1 MSDKCHYI
9 TARGVG
15 CVLIPG
21 CMAVAVSGDLSQ
33 CTCKAP
39 PSYPGQIDKLQR
51 ENKRLR
57 EEITR
62 LKALLNCPD
71 NKANKRKTP

>member
-9 TARGVG
+9 NVRDVG
-15 CVLIPG
+15 RVLIPG

-33 CTCKAP
+33 CTCNAP
-39 PSYPGQIDKLQR
+39 PSYPEQIDKLQR

-57 EEITR
+57 AENKQ
-62 LKALLNCPD
+62 LKALLNPTD
-71 NKANKRKTP
+71 NKTNKRK

>member
-9 TARGVG
+9 NVLDVG
-15 CVLIPG
+15 RVLIPG

-39 PSYPGQIDKLQR
+39 LSYPEQIDKLQR

-57 EEITR
+57 EEIKR
-62 LKALLNCPD
+62 LNALLNAPD
-71 NKANKRKTP
+71 NKTNERK

>member
-9 TARGVG
+9 NVPDVG
-15 CVLIPG
+15 RVLIPG

-39 PSYPGQIDKLQR
+39 LSYPEQIDKLQR

-62 LKALLNCPD
+62 LKTLLNSPD
-71 NKANKRKTP
+71 NKTYKRKTP